1 MALYPLKFRP
11 ITKPKVWGAE
21 TWALSGYG
29 EDESVVANGFLK
41 DNSLSEVQEI
51 YMDELVGG
59 KVYDRFGNVFPL
71 LFKFID
77 AKDDLSIQVHPTDQ
91 MAAEEGQLGKTEMW
105 YVTEAAEDAS
115 VIMGFGRS
123 TTAQEVRQRL
133 QDDSIM
139 DILQVVPVAKG
150 DVAYI
155 PAGTVH
161 ALRKGT
167 QVAEIQE
174 TSDLTYRLYDYHRPG
189 VDGKLRPLHI
199 EESIRALD
207 YSALA
212 APLVDYTHKE
222 GLTTLVRDT
231 HFITNLLTLSHKV
244 SRDYAQLDSFVVY
257 MCVQGEVT
265 IHCQD
270 EESADVTIH
279 QGETVLLPAVL
290 KDIVLTP
297 RKEAQILEVF
307 VEIA

>member
-29 EDESVVANGFLK
+29 EDESVVSNGFLK

-59 KVYDRFGNVFPL
+59 KVYDRFGNIFPL

-77 AKDDLSIQVHPTDQ
+77 AKDDLSIQVHPTDE

-105 YVTEAAEDAS
+105 YVTEAAKDAS
-115 VIMGFGRS
+115 VIMGFSRA
-123 TTAQEVRQRL
+123 TTATEVRQRL

-150 DVAYI
+150 DVTYI

-174 TSDLTYRLYDYHRPG
+174 TSDLTYRLYDYHRLG

-199 EESIRALD
+199 EESIKALD

-212 APLVDYTHKE
+212 EPLVSYARKE

-244 SRDYAQLDSFVVY
+244 SRDYAQLDSFVAY

-270 EESADVTIH
+270 ENVADVSMQ

-297 RKEAQILEVF
+297 KQDAQILEVF